1 MHFEWSE
8 AIVWSGS
15 RRWYTLVPVKISHY
29 FPSFCINFPPL
40 RSLPV
45 YLEHLCRLMRY
56 SKLLSIILLHGC
68 VPLSI
73 HSPRTRLKT
82 KTPTPTFPLPISK
95 SSSLTLY
102 PATYTFQ
109 PNIILLHIVLSYSLL
124 LIPFSSI
131 SYSVFSFLS
140 LSLIYLSTLLS
151 LVNFVKFYLFL

>member
-1 MHFEWSE
+1 
-8 AIVWSGS
+8 
-15 RRWYTLVPVKISHY
+15 
-29 FPSFCINFPPL
+29 
-40 RSLPV
+40 
-45 YLEHLCRLMRY
+45 MRY

-82 KTPTPTFPLPISK
+82 KTPTPAFPLPISK

-102 PATYTFQ
+102 PTFQ

-140 LSLIYLSTLLS
+140 LSLIYLSTPLS

>member
-109 PNIILLHIVLSYSLL
+109 PNIILLHIVLFTPLNSLL
-124 LIPFSSI
+124 LHILLCFLIPLL
-131 SYSVFSFLS
+131 VP
-140 LSLIYLSTLLS
+140 YLSFHP
-151 LVNFVKFYLFL
+151 FVSR